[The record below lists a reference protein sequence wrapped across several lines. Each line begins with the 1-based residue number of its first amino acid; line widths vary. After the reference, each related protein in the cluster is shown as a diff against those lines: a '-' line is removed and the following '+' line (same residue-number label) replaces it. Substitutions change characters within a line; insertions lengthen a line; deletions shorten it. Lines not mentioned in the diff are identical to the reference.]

1 MSTKRTIVCACAHA
15 NIENILTHKQERERK
30 SKSHD
35 GLEVHGYILLVK
47 FEVCDLITWYPLAY
61 SKRIYTT
68 HAVTFTEAEMVASK
82 HIPR

>member
-1 MSTKRTIVCACAHA
+1 M
-15 NIENILTHKQERERK
+15 
-30 SKSHD
+30 SHD

-61 SKRIYTT
+61 SKRIHTT